1 MLMAVDI
8 GNTSISVGVFGTEG
22 LIHHFRIRVAEQ
34 KTLCE
39 ALSKE
44 LTPDILN
51 QTKNIAVASVN
62 PGVEKT
68 FCTWLKDNYGRT
80 SLKVGTDIPIKI
92 PILVHNPERVGV
104 DRLLN
109 AIAAFQRM
117 RTGAIV
123 VDFGTAI
130 TFDVVSDNGEY
141 LGGAIAPGIE
151 TAAYALNTRT
161 AFLPRVSV
169 NKPSH
174 ALGKNTEE
182 AISSGI
188 YWGAVGMVE
197 RVLMEL
203 FKELALNLFQGQPRV
218 IATGGDAELIG
229 PDIPLISEI
238 IPQLTLE
245 GIRLVHA
252 AYLFEKR

>member
-8 GNTSISVGVFGTEG
+8 GNTSISVGIFEKEN
-22 LIHHFRIRVAEQ
+22 LIRHFRIRVAEQ
-34 KTLCE
+34 KTLYE

-44 LTPDILN
+44 LNPPISPLI
-51 QTKNIAVASVN
+51 KGGKGNIAVASVN
-62 PGVEKT
+62 PGAEKI
-68 FCTWLKDNYGRT
+68 FCNWLEKNHDRT
-80 SLKVGTDIPIKI
+80 PLKVGTDIPIKI
-92 PILVHNPERVGV
+92 PILVNNPERVGV

-109 AIAAFQRM
+109 AIAAFQRI

-151 TAAYALNTRT
+151 TAAYALNART
-161 AFLPRVSV
+161 AFLPRVSI

-188 YWGAVGMVE
+188 YWGTVGMVE
-197 RVLMEL
+197 RILMEL
-203 FKELALNLFQGQPRV
+203 FKELGFQPRV